1 MVFYIMN
8 AYYLLVVLTAVL
20 KILLSKTVSTVVG
33 ILWTPGIFIIPS
45 LNIYSS

>member
-33 ILWTPGIFIIPS
+33 IL
-45 LNIYSS
+45 